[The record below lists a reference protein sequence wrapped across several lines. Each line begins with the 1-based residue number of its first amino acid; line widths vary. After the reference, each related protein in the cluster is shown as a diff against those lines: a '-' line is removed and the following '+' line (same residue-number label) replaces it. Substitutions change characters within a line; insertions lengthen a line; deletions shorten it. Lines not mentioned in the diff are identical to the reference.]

1 MVAAKRQTFGDV
13 ERLHMTRTLAEHPL
27 YWTSV
32 YRVGDA
38 LIDSGCSTGRR
49 AFVGWLREKPIRL
62 ALATHEHEDHVGN
75 HAVLPEGTTS
85 YGPALTKRF
94 LDGGHPPFP
103 LYRRFVWG
111 YHERAPGTHLVPDK
125 VEGFRVVQTNG
136 HSADHVSYL
145 HEATNAVFTGDA
157 YMGKFRAARLEEDVH
172 TGLDS
177 LRRLADVDA
186 AVMYPAHGPVVE
198 RPRAK
203 LLDTIAYFEGL
214 WQKASAMRERGM
226 TERRIARELLGGPG
240 FLTLFSTGEFS
251 EAKLIL
257 NLLRRPFP

>member
-1 MVAAKRQTFGDV
+1 MAAKRESFGDV
-13 ERLHMTRTLAEHPL
+13 ERLHMTRTLVGRPL

-32 YRVGDA
+32 YRVGDV

-49 AFVGWLREKPIRL
+49 AFVPWLRERPMRV

-75 HAVLPEGTTS
+75 HAVLPTDVAS
-85 YGPALTKRF
+85 YAPALTKRF
-94 LDGGHPPFP
+94 LDEGHPRFP

-111 YHERAPGTHLVPDK
+111 YHDRAAGTQPVPDK
-125 VEGFRVVQTNG
+125 LEGFRVVRTNG

-177 LRRLADVDA
+177 LRRLADLDA
-186 AVMYPAHGPVVE
+186 AVMYPAHGAVIE

-203 LLDTIAYFEGL
+203 LLETVSYFEDL
-214 WQKASAMRERGM
+214 WRTAWSMRERGV
-226 TERRIARELLGGPG
+226 TERRIARELLRGPG
-240 FLTLFSTGEFS
+240 FLTMFSLGEFS
-251 EAKLIL
+251 EAKLVA
-257 NLLRRPFP
+257 NLLRRAP